1 MILFEKKWG
10 FVGSGGVPEVSPRD
24 AGLKQRVFLRAEMNV
39 ENGQKTDWSASRDSV
54 WKVLFQTARDFLKR
68 LRANM
73 SEITARGQHLDLGLR
88 RGMASNHRD
97 SSEAVWMNGKLGLHD
112 VGSMEGPGGP
122 TGPAT

>member
-1 MILFEKKWG
+1 MESL
-10 FVGSGGVPEVSPRD
+10 VP
-24 AGLKQRVFLRAEMNV
+24 
-39 ENGQKTDWSASRDSV
+39 
-54 WKVLFQTARDFLKR
+54 TARDFLKR